1 MRLCGKRLGKVITNA
16 IRAVGWGNHNA
27 VRDEVWGNHNVVRA
41 VGWGNH
47 ERDAGGR

>member
-1 MRLCGKRLGKVITNA
+1 MGKVITNA

-41 VGWGNH
+41 AGWGNH

>member
-1 MRLCGKRLGKVITNA
+1 MGKVITNA